1 MSTIENNQS
10 LNAILDK
17 IGIKPPVEDKR
28 ANGQELGQEDFLKLM
43 TTQLQNQDPFAP
55 MENAEFIAQMAQ
67 FSTVTGIAEMGESL
81 KGISSQISEFRIAT
95 ATTMLGNSVL
105 VPGNQAYPDATGS
118 VHGVVDLPV
127 ASGTTNISFSSPE
140 GELLHVEEMGAM
152 PSGLS
157 GFAWEE
163 IPQDILAA
171 HDYIKVEAFADQG
184 KGLQGVSSSVF
195 GEVLAA
201 STGDAEGVVLDV
213 KGYGGINANEVVQF
227 RRGSVGSSRNSIGSE
242 DLTSRLSDLWSND
255 GT

>member
-17 IGIKPPVEDKR
+17 IGIKSPVEDKR

-105 VPGNQAYPDATGS
+105 VPGNQAYPDANGS

-127 ASGTTNISFSSPE
+127 ASGMTNIAFSSPE
-140 GELLHVEEMGAM
+140 GELLHIEEMGAM

-157 GFAWEE
+157 GFSWED
-163 IPQDILAA
+163 IPQDVLAA

-184 KGLQGVSSSVF
+184 KGLQGVSASVF

-227 RRGSVGSSRNSIGSE
+227 RRGSVSSGN
-242 DLTSRLSDLWSND
+242 LTSRLSELKSNA